1 MVAMGPVK
9 APSGSLSV
17 LIISGND
24 AIETMA
30 LPIACTANH
39 RDFGFKK
46 GLTSLQKS
54 DGVGKCAGEGRR

>member
-9 APSGSLSV
+9 AASGSLSV

-39 RDFGFKK
+39 RDFVFKK
-46 GLTSLQKS
+46 GFTSLQKS
-54 DGVGKCAGEGRR
+54 DGVGKCVGQGED